1 MLCHEMIK
9 AFFKENTTKEKG
21 INVKICM
28 KVDTQKYLLESP
40 NRNPLMKVLCR
51 SKKSIFK

>member
-1 MLCHEMIK
+1 MIK
-9 AFFKENTTKEKG
+9 AFFKENTTKEK
-21 INVKICM
+21 CEDM
-28 KVDTQKYLLESP
+28 YESRYTKYLLESP